1 MSVNK
6 WQVKKGDTVLVL
18 SGKDKGKQ
26 GQVVRVL
33 GDKVVVEGINVAKRH
48 QKPNPMRGIEGGIIV
63 KNMPLA
69 ISNVA
74 IFNPETNKADRVGIK
89 LVENE
94 GKVKR
99 VRVFKSNGAEIG
111 A

>member
-1 MSVNK
+1 MNK
-6 WQVKKGDTVLVL
+6 IIKGDKVIVIA
-18 SGKDKGKQ
+18 GKDKGKQ

-33 GDKVVVEGINVAKRH
+33 GDKVVDEGVNEVKRH
-48 QKPNPMRGIEGGIIV
+48 QKPNPMRGVEGGIV
-63 KNMPLA
+63 TKNMPLA

-89 LVENE
+89 LVETE

>member
-1 MSVNK
+1 
-6 WQVKKGDTVLVL
+6 
-18 SGKDKGKQ
+18 
-26 GQVVRVL
+26 
-33 GDKVVVEGINVAKRH
+33 
-48 QKPNPMRGIEGGIIV
+48 MRGIEGGIIV

-74 IFNPETNKADRVGIK
+74 IFNPETNLVFCVCIK

-99 VRVFKSNGAEIG
+99 VRVFKSNCAEIC

>member
-1 MSVNK
+1 MNK
-6 WQVKKGDTVLVL
+6 IIKGDQVVVIA
-18 SGKDKGKQ
+18 GKNKGKQ

-33 GDKVVVEGINVAKRH
+33 GEKVVVQGVNTVKRH
-48 QKPNPMRGIEGGIIV
+48 QKPNPMRGVEGGIV
-63 KNMPLA
+63 AKDMPLA

-74 IFNPETNKADRVGIK
+74 IFNPETKKADRVGIK
-89 LVENE
+89 LVESE

-99 VRVFKSNGAEIG
+99 IRVFKSNGAEIG

>member
-1 MSVNK
+1 MNK
-6 WQVKKGDTVLVL
+6 IIKGDQVVVIT
-18 SGKDKGKQ
+18 GKDKGKQ

-33 GDKVVVEGINVAKRH
+33 DDKVVVEGVNVVKRH
-48 QKPNPMRGIEGGIIV
+48 QKPNPMRGIEGGIAS
-63 KNMPLA
+63 KEMPLD

-74 IFNPETNKADRVGIK
+74 ILNPETNKADRVGIK
-89 LVENE
+89 LIENE

-99 VRVFKSNGAEIG
+99 VRFFKSNGSVIG

>member
-1 MSVNK
+1 MNK
-6 WQVKKGDTVLVL
+6 LIKGDQVIVIA
-18 SGKDKGKQ
+18 GKDKGKQ

-33 GDKVVVEGINVAKRH
+33 GDKIVVEGVNVAKRH
-48 QKPNPMRGIEGGIIV
+48 QKPNPMRGVEGGIV
-63 KNMPLA
+63 LKNMPLA

-74 IFNPETNKADRVGIK
+74 IFNPETKKADRVGIK
-89 LVENE
+89 LVEGE

-99 VRVFKSNGAEIG
+99 VRIFKSGGAVIG